1 MDSVTHVAM
10 GAVFATALAPR
21 LTGVASVDLATR
33 RRLAMVG
40 AAGGLVPDVDAF
52 IQSAS
57 DPLLLLEYHR
67 HFTHALAFAP
77 IGALVVA
84 ALCWLVFR
92 HQLRFSAMVVVALVG
107 YTAHLLLDACTSYG
121 THLWLPFSSDQAAW
135 QLIAVV
141 DPIFTALLIVPL
153 ILALRR
159 RESLAARWAL
169 PLALAY
175 LSLAMV
181 QQTRADAAAT
191 ELMQARGHHNAVAST
206 KPSMANIVLW
216 RSVYIHEGRVY
227 ADAIHAGWNQLG
239 YPGTSAPIVDAAE
252 ASRIA
257 AGDAKR
263 LRDIERFR
271 EFSKGYIVRDPLD
284 SKAIGDARYAMV
296 PNDIAPL
303 WSIRWAGPGAPTEF
317 INEHDRSPET
327 RRKFIDM
334 LLGRTRPASTVK

>member
-1 MDSVTHVAM
+1 MDSVTHAAM
-10 GAVFATALAPR
+10 GAVFAVALAPR
-21 LTGVASVDLATR
+21 LIGASAADVTTR
-33 RRLAMVG
+33 RRLALVG
-40 AAGGLVPDVDAF
+40 AAGGVLPDVDAF

-77 IGALVVA
+77 LGALLVA
-84 ALCWLVFR
+84 AIFWWLFR
-92 HQLRFSAMVVVALVG
+92 HQLKFSALWLVALVG

-153 ILALRR
+153 FLALRR

-175 LSLAMV
+175 LSLAML

-191 ELMQARGHHNAVAST
+191 ALMQARGHRHAVAST
-206 KPSMANIVLW
+206 KPSMANIILW

-227 ADAIHAGWNQLG
+227 ADAIHAGWNQRS
-239 YPGTSAPIVDAAE
+239 YPGTSAPIVDATE

-257 AGDAKR
+257 AGDAER

-271 EFSKGYIVRDPLD
+271 DFSKGYIVRDPTD
-284 SKAIGDARYAMV
+284 PNAIGDARYAMV

-303 WSIRWAGPGAPTEF
+303 WSIRWAAPGATTEF

-334 LLGRTRPASTVK
+334 LLGRTMPEAAVK